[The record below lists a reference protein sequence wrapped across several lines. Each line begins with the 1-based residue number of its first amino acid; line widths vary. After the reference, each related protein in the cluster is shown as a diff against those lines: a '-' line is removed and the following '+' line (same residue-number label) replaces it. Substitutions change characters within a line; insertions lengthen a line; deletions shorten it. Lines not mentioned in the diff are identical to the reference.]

1 MERNEARACA
11 FVSRAVHCRVQTTA
25 LVVVMVEETMAV
37 AVWCGRQRQ
46 QRADALLTPAV
57 AGVVAVAA
65 RWA

>member
-1 MERNEARACA
+1 MGRDEARACA

-37 AVWCGRQRQ
+37 AVWCGRQR
-46 QRADALLTPAV
+46 ADALLTPAV
-57 AGVVAVAA
+57 AGVAAVAA